1 MEAAACGRRRSEE
14 RRAERSRLNERVSE
28 RASNLSFVCVVAAPP
43 PPGKERQT
51 PTTATERRER
61 EREITEEGM
70 MVGMPPWLRDGA
82 MPGQNYTAERGGAR
96 QTDKPQKVIMRKY
109 NGGRGD

>member
-1 MEAAACGRRRSEE
+1 MDCGGAKS
-14 RRAERSRLNERVSE
+14 AERSRLNE

-51 PTTATERRER
+51 PTTATERRKRDNRGRYDGWYAAMVER
-61 EREITEEGM
+61 RRHARPELHGRA
-70 MVGMPPWLRDGA
+70 R
-82 MPGQNYTAERGGAR
+82 RR

-109 NGGRGD
+109 KGGRGG